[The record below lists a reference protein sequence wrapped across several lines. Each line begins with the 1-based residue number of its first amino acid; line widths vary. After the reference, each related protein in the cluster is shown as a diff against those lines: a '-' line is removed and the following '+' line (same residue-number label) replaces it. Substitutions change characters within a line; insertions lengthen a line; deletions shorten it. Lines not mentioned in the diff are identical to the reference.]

1 MNQDFNKIFT
11 TPKYT
16 GVTLSLLS
24 MFVLAAMFVVWQKFP
39 KQDPLES
46 EQNIS
51 ILCDF
56 KLKIPV
62 EKILASFKKEYPCS
76 FMVNFLDAKELTS
89 ALQSKSGSNADL
101 LIANKTI
108 LRKYA
113 FADSN
118 YGEGIPFAFEKLSNS
133 LPEQQSNE
141 PFVCS
146 IKNDTPHSHLAF
158 ALGRYF
164 SAPSRGQ
171 FFLAEAGFTGVNG
184 DIWKL
189 RPTVSILVP
198 KTYEKRSKDIAKK
211 FSKLEGVNLD
221 VTGKDELEANA
232 TIHLIAQSN
241 AKEYL
246 PDLLIGFKE
255 LSPDNKSYFPA
266 TENSRQGLVSF
277 STRYKRTAI
286 RFFNFY
292 NREI

>member
-1 MNQDFNKIFT
+1 MNRDFNKIFK

-39 KQDPLES
+39 KQNSLES

-62 EKILASFKKEYPCS
+62 EKILASFKKEYPCNL
-76 FMVNFLDAKELTS
+76 MVNFLDTKELTS

-118 YGEGIPFAFEKLSNS
+118 YGEGIPFAFEKLFNS
-133 LPEQQSNE
+133 PPEQQSNE

-189 RPTVSILVP
+189 RPTISVLVP
-198 KTYEKRSKDIAKK
+198 KTYERRIKDIAKK

-221 VTGKDELEANA
+221 VMGKDELEANA
-232 TIHLIAQSN
+232 TIHLISKSN

-246 PDLLIGFKE
+246 PDLMIGYKE
-255 LSPDNKSYFPA
+255 LTPDNKSYFPA
-266 TENSRQGLVSF
+266 TENSRKGLVCF

-292 NREI
+292 NRES

>member
-1 MNQDFNKIFT
+1 MNQDFNKIFK

-39 KQDPLES
+39 KQDPQES

-76 FMVNFLDAKELTS
+76 FLINFMDAEELTS
-89 ALQSKSGSNADL
+89 ALENKSGSYADL

-108 LRKYA
+108 LQKFTYS
-113 FADSN
+113 D

-133 LPEQQSNE
+133 PPEQQSGE
-141 PFVCS
+141 PFLCS

-189 RPTVSILVP
+189 RPRVSVLVP
-198 KTYEKRSKDIAKK
+198 KTYEDRTIHIAKK
-211 FSKLEGVNLD
+211 FSELEGVNLD
-221 VTGKDELEANA
+221 VMGKDELEANA
-232 TIHLIAQSN
+232 TIHLISKSN
-241 AKEYL
+241 AKEYF
-246 PDLLIGFKE
+246 PDLLIGYKE
-255 LSPDNKSYFPA
+255 LSTDNKSYFPV

-277 STRYKRTAI
+277 STKYKRTAI

-292 NREI
+292 NRES

>member
-1 MNQDFNKIFT
+1 MNQDFNKIFK

-24 MFVLAAMFVVWQKFP
+24 MFVLAAMFIVWQKFP

-46 EQNIS
+46 EQNIL

-56 KLKIPV
+56 QLKTPV
-62 EKILASFKKEYPCS
+62 EKILASFKTEYPCNI
-76 FMVNFLDAKELTS
+76 FVDFLDAEELTS
-89 ALQSKSGSNADL
+89 TLENKSGSNADL

-113 FADSN
+113 FVDSN

-133 LPEQQSNE
+133 LPEQQNNE
-141 PFVCS
+141 PFICS

-189 RPTVSILVP
+189 RPKVSVLVP
-198 KTYEKRSKDIAKK
+198 KTYEIRIRDIAKK
-211 FSKLEGVNLD
+211 FSELEGVNLD
-221 VTGKDELEANA
+221 VMGKDELEANA
-232 TIHLIAQSN
+232 TIHLISKSN

-292 NREI
+292 NRET

>member
-1 MNQDFNKIFT
+1 MNQDFNKIFK

-39 KQDPLES
+39 KQDPQES

-76 FMVNFLDAKELTS
+76 FLINFMDAEELTS
-89 ALQSKSGSNADL
+89 ALENKSGSYADL

-108 LRKYA
+108 LQK
-113 FADSN
+113 FAYSD

-133 LPEQQSNE
+133 PPEQQSDE

-146 IKNDTPHSHLAF
+146 IKNDTPHSHFAF

-164 SAPSRGQ
+164 SAQ
-171 FFLAEAGFTGVNG
+171 VAVNFSWQKLVLPESMVIHG
-184 DIWKL
+184 NSGLEFPFWCQKHMKIELKILPKNSASLRVLIWMLWVKM
-189 RPTVSILVP
+189 S
-198 KTYEKRSKDIAKK
+198 
-211 FSKLEGVNLD
+211 
-221 VTGKDELEANA
+221 
-232 TIHLIAQSN
+232 
-241 AKEYL
+241 
-246 PDLLIGFKE
+246 
-255 LSPDNKSYFPA
+255 
-266 TENSRQGLVSF
+266 
-277 STRYKRTAI
+277 
-286 RFFNFY
+286 
-292 NREI
+292 